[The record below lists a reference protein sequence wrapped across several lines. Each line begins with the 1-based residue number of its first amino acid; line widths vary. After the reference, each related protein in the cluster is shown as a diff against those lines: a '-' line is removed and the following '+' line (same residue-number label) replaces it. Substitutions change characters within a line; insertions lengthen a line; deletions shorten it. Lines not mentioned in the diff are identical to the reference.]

1 LIKIV
6 AYCDAVLVVLVF
18 CHQNNSTIKLHNMK
32 YRVATSSANLRD
44 LPSANDNS
52 TILAEIPFRLT
63 FDLVDKTT
71 ADWWRVRLLNTDKE
85 GCVF

>member
-1 LIKIV
+1 
-6 AYCDAVLVVLVF
+6 
-18 CHQNNSTIKLHNMK
+18 MK

-71 ADWWRVRLLNTDKE
+71 ADWWK
-85 GCVF
+85 

>member
-1 LIKIV
+1 
-6 AYCDAVLVVLVF
+6 
-18 CHQNNSTIKLHNMK
+18 MK
-32 YRVATSSANLRD
+32 YRVTTSSANLRD

-85 GCVF
+85 GLCVLMKSNLLMKPHKSF